1 MPRFPLSQTRQ
12 LLGCLAAIVALS
24 AGPGRA
30 QIETQA
36 EYHRQQAKR
45 LEFDAAHLAFNQ
57 EWSRKVAP
65 DLLKQLD
72 IAELHN
78 VQIAELLRIYETG
91 AWAEAK
97 AYIVSGL
104 RSVFGQRIPNTATA
118 NPSAYYLLVELT
130 QRRAISISKDL
141 FGSVTDATIAQI
153 LKAGVEASIQPG
165 ANRHVLALIIA
176 TNKWERKYVADLSA
190 AIEANEA
197 LDVYTFTRDWQS
209 KPENAY
215 RGIFDETYRTT
226 PVRGD
231 VPILRPENLKMG
243 QHYILEQNQAPR
255 NSEGVRELGA
265 YEYVGFDKKTKEILW
280 KRVR

>member
-209 KPENAY
+209 KPENAFG
-215 RGIFDETYRTT
+215 GIFDETYRTT

-231 VPILRPENLKMG
+231 VPILRPENLTMG
-243 QHYILEQNQAPR
+243 RHYLLEQAQAPR
-255 NSEGVRELGA
+255 NKEGVREFGA
-265 YEYVGFDKKTKEILW
+265 YEYVGFDKKTKENLW

>member
-45 LEFDAAHLAFNQ
+45 LEYDAAFNQ
-57 EWSRKVAP
+57 DWSRKVAP

-78 VQIAELLRIYETG
+78 AQIAELLRIYETG

-130 QRRAISISKDL
+130 QRRAMSISKDL

-165 ANRHVLALIIA
+165 ANRHVLASIIA
-176 TNKWERKYVADLSA
+176 TNKWQRKYLNDYSIAVRDNPSLNPS
-190 AIEANEA
+190 
-197 LDVYTFTRDWQS
+197 DFVRDWQS
-209 KPENAY
+209 KPENAFS
-215 RGIFDETYRTT
+215 GIFDETYRTT

-231 VPILRPENLKMG
+231 VPILRPENLTKG
-243 QHYILEQNQAPR
+243 RHYLLEQAQAPR
-255 NSEGVRELGA
+255 NKEGVREFGA
-265 YEYVGFDKKTKEILW
+265 YEYAGFDEKTKELLW

>member
-1 MPRFPLSQTRQ
+1 M
-12 LLGCLAAIVALS
+12 
-24 AGPGRA
+24 
-30 QIETQA
+30 
-36 EYHRQQAKR
+36 
-45 LEFDAAHLAFNQ
+45 
-57 EWSRKVAP
+57 
-65 DLLKQLD
+65 
-72 IAELHN
+72 
-78 VQIAELLRIYETG
+78 QIAELLRIYETG